1 MPPFKS
7 KSGDADFDRVFNG
20 EEGMRQQLLDE
31 LMQISEEESK
41 YKEIDRQ
48 KLLRRGKLITVRRHS
63 RFVEFPLHRHNYVE
77 FMYVVQGEITH
88 VIDGKELTL
97 YKGDL
102 LMLNQYVEHAIH
114 RAEFEDIGINFIA
127 LPEFFEI
134 PLGMLQEK
142 NVLAEFIAEESGSSL
157 SDFSF
162 KGESP
167 D

>member
-41 YKEIDRQ
+41 YKAGQAAIEEQLYSEASIQEIDRQ

-102 LMLNQYVEHAIH
+102 LMPISMWNMRFTELNLKTLESILLLC
-114 RAEFEDIGINFIA
+114 RNF
-127 LPEFFEI
+127 LKFRLECFRKKMF
-134 PLGMLQEK
+134 
-142 NVLAEFIAEESGSSL
+142 
-157 SDFSF
+157 
-162 KGESP
+162 
-167 D
+167 

>member
-41 YKEIDRQ
+41 YKAGQAAIEEQLYSEASIQEIDRQ

-97 YKGDL
+97 YKGD
-102 LMLNQYVEHAIH
+102 
-114 RAEFEDIGINFIA
+114 
-127 LPEFFEI
+127 
-134 PLGMLQEK
+134 
-142 NVLAEFIAEESGSSL
+142 
-157 SDFSF
+157 
-162 KGESP
+162 
-167 D
+167 